1 MVGCD
6 WTELLNEIHL
16 DSCQFVTV
24 ECENPGCGE
33 QVLMS
38 DLESHLKEKCLYRQ
52 VECADCGKMPFIEL
66 QVWRD
71 FAVKSDNYMVGR
83 DWTGLLNEL
92 MKNLDGCQ
100 FKTIVCKNSGCGKQ
114 VLLSELE
121 EHLKENCSHRQVECK
136 DCGKKMSFIELQE
149 HTELCPNAP
158 KVCGNCK
165 KKIPVSE
172 FDQHI
177 TKECKH
183 IQCVCKE
190 KDAIFEVD
198 SDKLQIHLEDI
209 SKLGNHLAPMI
220 TEFSKM
226 LLSFQEMTAA
236 YQTSTQRI
244 EELEIRNKELEKN
257 AQESNE
263 KLTILTEKVER
274 LPEEISSTV
283 DSTSTSD
290 EIESVSPQSDQQP
303 HEVASGCPEFA
314 KLSILDSPSYVK
326 EDVIHIED
334 NT

>member
-1 MVGCD
+1 
-6 WTELLNEIHL
+6 
-16 DSCQFVTV
+16 
-24 ECENPGCGE
+24 
-33 QVLMS
+33 
-38 DLESHLKEKCLYRQ
+38 
-52 VECADCGKMPFIEL
+52 
-66 QVWRD
+66 
-71 FAVKSDNYMVGR
+71 
-83 DWTGLLNEL
+83 
-92 MKNLDGCQ
+92 
-100 FKTIVCKNSGCGKQ
+100 
-114 VLLSELE
+114 
-121 EHLKENCSHRQVECK
+121 
-136 DCGKKMSFIELQE
+136 MSFVIYLYLFMSFTSQ
-149 HTELCPNAP
+149 
-158 KVCGNCK
+158 
-165 KKIPVSE
+165 
-172 FDQHI
+172 
-177 TKECKH
+177 
-183 IQCVCKE
+183 
-190 KDAIFEVD
+190 VD